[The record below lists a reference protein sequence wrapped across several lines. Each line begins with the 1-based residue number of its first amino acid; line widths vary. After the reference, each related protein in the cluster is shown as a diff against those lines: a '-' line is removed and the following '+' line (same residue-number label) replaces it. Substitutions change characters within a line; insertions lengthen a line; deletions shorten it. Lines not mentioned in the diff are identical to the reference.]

1 MFKSIKKYGILV
13 LIAMIVMS
21 SCINK
26 NQRKNNYPTPGVD
39 FVLPVG
45 HVYTIDTLLYM
56 QQTEGT
62 HKFTQDASVY
72 GIVTDDEMSGN
83 LYKASFI
90 QDGDKAIELYMKS
103 TSGLRIGDSVRVYLK
118 GATLSEYSGTPQIQD
133 LDPKNVTI
141 LANNKFI
148 EPTEILTTQVNN
160 SLKCRLVK
168 FNHVEFRAAD
178 RANTYATKDAYG
190 QFTLAQYDEN
200 CNLLDETV
208 IVRTSNYASFWNRQL
223 PQGNGSIIGI
233 LTCYTG
239 GSEPAW
245 QFTIRTISEVQ
256 MNNDPCEATPEP
268 PVQPQGTGAENDPF
282 NMAAAIIHQGED
294 AQWIR
299 GYIVG
304 SANIASG
311 AIISDDQISWG
322 PDFIYNENMTNIIL
336 ADKAD
341 ERDINSCVVV
351 YLPSNA
357 PSNIRDINLKD
368 HPENLGKML
377 KVKGDLKAYLG
388 RSGMKNTNEYTLN

>member
-1 MFKSIKKYGILV
+1 MFKSIKKYDILV

-178 RANTYATKDAYG
+178 RNNTYATKDAYG

-200 CNLLDETV
+200 CNLLDESI
-208 IVRTSNYASFWNRQL
+208 IVRTSNYASFAKRQL

-233 LTCYTG
+233 LTYYSTG
-239 GSEPAW
+239 DAW

-256 MNNDPCEATPEP
+256 MNNDPCEETPEP
-268 PVQPQGTGAENDPF
+268 PVEPQGTGAENDPF

-322 PDFIYNENMTNIIL
+322 PDFTYNENMTNIIL

-388 RSGMKNTNEYTLN
+388 KSGMKNTNEYTLN

>member
-39 FVLPVG
+39 FTLPVG

-56 QQTEGT
+56 QQAEGT

-72 GIVTDDEMSGN
+72 GIVTDDETSGN

-141 LANNKFI
+141 LANGKFI
-148 EPTEILTTQVNN
+148 EPTELLTTQVNN
-160 SLKCRLVK
+160 SLRCRLVK

-178 RANTYATKDAYG
+178 RANTYATDDAYG
-190 QFTLAQYDEN
+190 QFNLAQYDEN
-200 CNLLDETV
+200 CNLLDESI
-208 IVRTSNYASFWNRQL
+208 IVRTSNYASFAKRQL

-233 LTCYTG
+233 LTQYTG
-239 GSEPAW
+239 SGDPVW

-256 MNNDPCEATPEP
+256 MNNDPCEETPEP
-268 PVQPQGTGAENDPF
+268 PVQPTGTGAENDPF
-282 NMAAAIIHQGED
+282 NIAAGIEHQGEN
-294 AQWIR
+294 AMWIR

-311 AIISDDQISWG
+311 AITTDDQISWG
-322 PDFIYNENMTNIIL
+322 PDFPYNENMTNFIL

-341 ERDINSCVVV
+341 ERDINNCVVV

-357 PSNIRDINLKD
+357 ASGIRDINLKD
-368 HPENLGKML
+368 HPENLGKVL

-388 RSGMKNTNEYTLN
+388 KSGMKNTNEYTLN